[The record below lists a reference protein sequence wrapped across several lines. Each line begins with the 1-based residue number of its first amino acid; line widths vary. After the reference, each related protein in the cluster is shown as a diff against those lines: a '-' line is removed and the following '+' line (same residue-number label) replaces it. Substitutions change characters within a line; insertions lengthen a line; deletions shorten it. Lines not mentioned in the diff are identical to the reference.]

1 MSDGD
6 VGGDDAD
13 GTTEGDDVDDT
24 VGGNDTDGTVREVD
38 TQSPGETRFDHAG
51 IATDDADTLADLYV
65 ELFDCERV
73 HEETFGDMWVVFL
86 DLGNGYFELL
96 EPQGE
101 GVIANYLSENG
112 PGIHHLA
119 VATDDIEAALETARA
134 CGVDLIDEEPRE
146 GAWGHDVA
154 FLHPRSTGGILLEF
168 VEH

>member
-1 MSDGD
+1 MH
-6 VGGDDAD
+6 
-13 GTTEGDDVDDT
+13 
-24 VGGNDTDGTVREVD
+24 
-38 TQSPGETRFDHAG
+38 FDHAG
-51 IATDDADTLADLYV
+51 IATTDAAELADLYGD
-65 ELFDCERV
+65 LFGCEVV
-73 HEETFGDMWVVFL
+73 HEEDLDGLTAVFL

-101 GVIANYLSENG
+101 DNAIAAYLSENG

-119 VATDDIEAALETARA
+119 VETDDVEKALDRARER
-134 CGVDLIDEEPRE
+134 GVEPIDEEPRP